1 MGMVQSTLRR
11 ATRSLW
17 ENFYFNAVS
26 TSVIAAA
33 LMLMGVYMTF
43 HFNVTSIADSWNRD
57 AHISAYFDSS
67 VSRDEQH
74 TLKEEIQK
82 DSRVESIEHVNSAEA
97 QVWLKGEVEGLEN
110 ILDDLGP
117 DALPASLEINLRK
130 ESVDPDEIAE
140 FAAGLESL
148 GFKDVDYG
156 QDWIQRFN
164 SIIDLL
170 NLGGFVMGLLILL
183 AALFIVTNTVYLV
196 VYSRRD
202 ELETQ
207 KLVGATNSY
216 ITIPFLMEGVVQGV
230 IGSIFAL
237 GGLFAVHQVLVERL
251 DEALTL
257 GITDELAVLP
267 LPWLGVLCL
276 LGVVLGVGAALLAVT
291 RFLAQAP

>member
-67 VSRDEQH
+67 LSRDEQH
-74 TLKEEIQK
+74 NLKEQIQT
-82 DSRVESIEHVNSAEA
+82 DSRVESVEHVNSAEA
-97 QVWLKGEVEGLEN
+97 QVWLKGEVEGLGD
-110 ILDDLGP
+110 ILDDLGT
-117 DALPASLEINLRK
+117 DALPASLEINLK
-130 ESVDPDEIAE
+130 KDSVDPEEIAE
-140 FAAGLESL
+140 FAEALESL
-148 GFKDVDYG
+148 GFEDVDYG

-164 SIIDLL
+164 SILDLL

-207 KLVGATNSY
+207 KLVGATTSY
-216 ITIPFLMEGVVQGV
+216 ITIPF
-230 IGSIFAL
+230 
-237 GGLFAVHQVLVERL
+237 
-251 DEALTL
+251 
-257 GITDELAVLP
+257 
-267 LPWLGVLCL
+267 
-276 LGVVLGVGAALLAVT
+276 
-291 RFLAQAP
+291 